1 MNQRGAAKAA
11 PRHQRFYT
19 RRAAMKTVLIAVAA
33 SLATI
38 FVMRLIKNKKG
49 GK

>member
-1 MNQRGAAKAA
+1 M

-19 RRAAMKTVLIAVAA
+19 RRIAMKTVLIAVAA

-38 FVMRLIKNKKG
+38 FVMRWLRSRKG